1 MDEFRRLKVMYPTVP
16 NCLPRELAESQVF
29 AKAVSA
35 RREDVRGSEDRGEDS
50 REDTADG
57 GQAQP
62 ASGCEEEGLHGS
74 TGVLPALSGERSER
88 RPRGNIRVEFHQR
101 GRDSRERHP
110 CDRPSTGPRWERR

>member
-1 MDEFRRLKVMYPTVP
+1 MGEFRRLKSCTRLYPTAS
-16 NCLPRELAESQVF
+16 PRELAESQVF

-74 TGVLPALSGERSER
+74 TGVLPALSGERSEQ
-88 RPRGNIRVEFHQR
+88 RPRVNIKVEFYQR

-110 CDRPSTGPRWERR
+110 CDRPSKGPRWERR